1 MDWRKYFTVAVDFEV
16 EKANPYHDL
25 KGRFARRGQFGLKTV
40 NLAGVTQP
48 FSSLP
53 SAERMRLVRSAI
65 RSTPSGGNGG
75 ASANSLMFA
84 LGQLTG
90 QRPDKELAGGLA
102 KTLGELQKRGL
113 IKVKLTE
120 HDVMDENGRAMLKP
134 DNQRTLKVNPKTGAV
149 SIDFEASKVKAQS
162 YTFENVGVSGATKY
176 NLQHTGEITRGARY
190 DPIKGSPAE
199 TMVNMRAKEF
209 NEGASRTATMGRY
222 FSTDKRAP
230 ENTHTVSLS
239 DVTRTQAL
247 AKASKRN
254 LDSAIISGDKAAI
267 SKATQEYK
275 NAAHAAAVKQA
286 IFTSNKISRAAE
298 YKNSQFYDATSSVN
312 GIIGTMVGNKS
323 MLQNSRLQSFSEDSF
338 PYTKAL
344 EKVGVKAGDAHKPYY
359 ANTFMNAKTGKGLS
373 ESDFKGFGSSLGNDK
388 EAMKASIKEASKAL
402 FTPGTYGSKIN
413 DAEYI
418 LKTGPNAGKK
428 MLVSGGAANAAKI
441 LRDAGMSHDDAHNT
455 AKKMAQNFQASPIQ
469 AFNGSFRK
477 LISTAP
483 EGFVYTNP
491 MSGYRMT
498 FDKAKATETKIKPD
512 GKKYQAALHVSA
524 SLKVDGKVRDVS
536 IPYALPYRNT
546 AKTGS
551 GAAALFIQNW
561 DAAVISS
568 VGIQM
573 KTAKTLHDAIAIS
586 KDPRAATRL
595 HASVAGAYNRVAK
608 LRPVDDLA
616 RQIKVFTLQQYKAN
630 HPKMSQ
636 KERKNLLKKIRAINA
651 AQRNFRNAMYLP
663 NQGPGIVNVPNDNGH
678 FVEE

>member
-16 EKANPYHDL
+16 EKANPYHDR
-25 KGRFARRGQFGLKTV
+25 KGRFARRGEFGLKTV

-48 FSSLP
+48 FASLP

-65 RSTPSGGNGG
+65 KSLPNAASPS
-75 ASANSLMFA
+75 SLMFA

-90 QRPDKELAGGLA
+90 QRPTEDMA
-102 KTLGELQKRGL
+102 KGVATTLRELQARGK
-113 IKVKLTE
+113 IKLKLTE
-120 HDVMDENGRAMLKP
+120 HDVMDENGRALLKP
-134 DNQRTLKVNPKTGAV
+134 DNQRVLKVNPRTGEV

-162 YTFENVGVSGATKY
+162 YVIQNAGKDPATKY

-190 DPIKGSPAE
+190 DPVKGSPAE

-209 NEGASRTATMGRY
+209 NQGASRTATMGRY
-222 FSTDKRAP
+222 FSTDPRAP
-230 ENTHTVSLS
+230 ENTHKVKLS
-239 DVTRTQAL
+239 DVTSAQARV
-247 AKASKRN
+247 KEGKRN
-254 LDSAIISGDKAAI
+254 LDNAIISGDKKAI
-267 SKATQEYK
+267 DKATQEYK
-275 NAAHAAAVKQA
+275 NLQHKAAVKQA
-286 IFTSNKISRAAE
+286 IFTSDKLSRSEA

-323 MLQNSRLQSFSEDSF
+323 MLQNSRLQEFSKDSF

-344 EKVGVKAGDAHKPYY
+344 AKVGVKADDAHKPYY
-359 ANTFMNAKTGKGLS
+359 ANTFMNAQTGKGLT
-373 ESDFKGFGSSLGNDK
+373 EADFKGFGSKLGNDPK
-388 EAMKASIKEASKAL
+388 AMQAAIKDASKKL

-413 DAEYI
+413 TAEYTI
-418 LKTGPNAGKK
+418 KTGDNAGKK

-441 LRDAGMSHDDAHNT
+441 LREAGMSWDDAHNT
-455 AKKMAQNFQASPIQ
+455 AKKMAANFQSSPIQ

-498 FDKAKATETKIKPD
+498 FDKAKATETKIRPN

-524 SLKVDGKVRDVS
+524 SLKVDGKTRDVS

-568 VGIQM
+568 IGINM
-573 KTAKTLHDAIAIS
+573 KTAKTLHDAIAIEKGPNAKS
-586 KDPRAATRL
+586 DLQRA
-595 HASVAGAYNRVAK
+595 VAGAYNKVAQ

-630 HPKMSQ
+630 HPNMSQ

-651 AQRNFRNAMYLP
+651 AQKNFRNVMYLP
-663 NQGPGIVNVPNDNGH
+663 NQGPGIVNVPPKNNH
-678 FVEE
+678 FVEEND

>member
-16 EKANPYHDL
+16 EKANPYHDR
-25 KGRFARRGQFGLKTV
+25 KGRFARRGQYGTPTV
-40 NLAGVTQP
+40 NLAGVKAP

-53 SAERMRLVRSAI
+53 QGERMRLVRSAI
-65 RSTPSGGNGG
+65 RSLPNDASPS
-75 ASANSLMFA
+75 SLMFA

-90 QRPDKELAGGLA
+90 QRPDKELAQGLGA
-102 KTLGELQKRGL
+102 TLRDLQSRGK
-113 IKVKLTE
+113 IKIKLTE
-120 HDVMDENGRAMLKP
+120 HDVMDQNGRAILKP
-134 DNQRTLKVNPKTGAV
+134 ENQRTLKTDKNGNVT
-149 SIDFEASKVKAQS
+149 IDFEASKVKTKS
-162 YTFENVGVSGATKY
+162 YTISNVGTDNATKY

-190 DPIKGSPAE
+190 DPMPNSPAAK
-199 TMVNMRAKEF
+199 MVEMRAKTF
-209 NEGASRTATMGRY
+209 DQGASRTATMGRY
-222 FSTDKRAP
+222 FSTDPRAP
-230 ENTHTVSLS
+230 ENTHTVKLS

-254 LDSAIISGDKAAI
+254 LDSALISGDKAAI
-267 SKATQEYK
+267 LKATQEYK

-286 IFTSNKISRAAE
+286 IFTSNKIARE
-298 YKNSQFYDATSSVN
+298 TQYKNSQFYDATSSVN

-323 MLQNSRLQSFSEDSF
+323 MLQNSRLQTFGKESF

-344 EKVGVKAGDAHKPYY
+344 EKVGVKADDAHKPYY
-359 ANTFMNAKTGKGLS
+359 ANTFMNAKTGKGLTDA
-373 ESDFKGFGSSLGNDK
+373 DFKGFGSAYGNDK
-388 EAMKASIKEASKAL
+388 VAMKAAIKDAAKSL
-402 FTPGTYGSKIN
+402 FTPGTYGSNIN
-413 DAEYI
+413 PAEYTI
-418 LKTGPNAGKK
+418 KTGPNAGKK

-441 LRDAGMSHDDAHNT
+441 LRDAGMSHNDAHAT
-455 AKKMAQNFQASPIQ
+455 AQKMAANFQASPIQ

-498 FDKAKATETKIKPD
+498 FDKAKATETKVGAD
-512 GKKYQAALHVSA
+512 GKKYQAPLHVSV
-524 SLKVDGKVRDVS
+524 SLKVDGKMRDVS

-546 AKTGS
+546 SKTGS

-561 DAAVISS
+561 DSAVISS
-568 VGIQM
+568 VGIDM
-573 KTAKTLHDAIAIS
+573 KTANTLHDAIAIPKGAS
-586 KDPRAATRL
+586 AKKNL
-595 HASVAGAYNRVAK
+595 KASVANAYNTVAR

-636 KERKNLLKKIRAINA
+636 KERKNLLKKIREINT
-651 AQRNFRNAMYLP
+651 AQKNFRNAMYLP
-663 NQGPGIVNVPNDNGH
+663 NQGPGIVKVPQNNDH

>member
-16 EKANPYHDL
+16 EKANPYHDQ

-53 SAERMRLVRSAI
+53 QGERMRLVSSAI
-65 RSTPSGGNGG
+65 RSLPNAASPS
-75 ASANSLMFA
+75 SLMFA
-84 LGQLTG
+84 LGQITG
-90 QRPDKELAGGLA
+90 QRADKELAQGLA
-102 KTLGELQKRGL
+102 TTLRDLQARGK
-113 IKVKLTE
+113 INVTLTE
-120 HDVMDENGRAMLKP
+120 HDVMDQNGRALLKP
-134 DNQRTLKVNPKTGAV
+134 DNQRTLKTDKYGNV
-149 SIDFEASKVKAQS
+149 SIDFEASKVKTKS
-162 YTFENVGVSGATKY
+162 YTISNVGDDKDITKY
-176 NLQHTGEITRGARY
+176 NLQHTGEITRSARY

-209 NEGASRTATMGRY
+209 NQGVSRTATMGRY
-222 FSTDKRAP
+222 FSTDPRAP

-247 AKASKRN
+247 AKASKRS
-254 LDSAIISGDKAAI
+254 LDSALISGDKAAI
-267 SKATQEYK
+267 SNATQEYK

-286 IFTSNKISRAAE
+286 IFTSNKISREAQ
-298 YKNSQFYDATSSVN
+298 YGNKQFYDATSSVN

-323 MLQNSRLQSFSEDSF
+323 MLQNSRLQSFGKESF
-338 PYTKAL
+338 PYTGAL
-344 EKVGVKAGDAHKPYY
+344 KKTGVDPKDAHKPYY
-359 ANTFMNAKTGKGLS
+359 ANTFMNAKTGKGLTDA
-373 ESDFKGFGSSLGNDK
+373 DFKGFGSSLGNDK
-388 EAMKASIKEASKAL
+388 VAMKASIKEAAKSL
-402 FTPGTYGSKIN
+402 FTPGTYGSNIN
-413 DAEYI
+413 AAEYV

-441 LRDAGMSHDDAHNT
+441 LRNAGMSWDDAHNT
-455 AKKMAQNFQASPIQ
+455 AQKMAANFQSSPIQ

-498 FDKAKATETKIKPD
+498 FDKHKATETKIGAN
-512 GKKYQAALHVSA
+512 GKKFQSPLHVSA
-524 SLKVDGKVRDVS
+524 SLKVNDVTRDVS
-536 IPYALPYRNT
+536 IPYALPFRNT
-546 AKTGS
+546 SKTGS

-561 DAAVISS
+561 DSAVISS

-573 KTAKTLHDAIAIS
+573 KTANTLHDAIAIPKGAS
-586 KDPRAATRL
+586 AKKNL
-595 HASVAGAYNRVAK
+595 QASVAGAYNRVAK

-651 AQRNFRNAMYLP
+651 AQKNFKNVMYLP
-663 NQGPGIVNVPNDNGH
+663 NQGPGIVKVPVNNDH